1 MAEISD
7 CQAPLSELAERRAA
21 VDPKHKEKKIPDRT
35 LSLHRMDHDVL
46 FAGRLHQGEL
56 VDLRLAS
63 PHEPPANIRLSMTSD
78 DLIALTERRLN
89 FAHAWATGRVRLDA
103 SLRDLLRLR
112 KLA

>member
-1 MAEISD
+1 MAEIAA
-7 CQAPLSELAERRAA
+7 CEAALAELAQRLAR
-21 VDPKHKEKKIPDRT
+21 VDPKHKEHKIPDRS
-35 LSLHRMDHDVL
+35 LSLHLMDHDVL
-46 FAGRLHQGEL
+46 FVGQLHQGEL
-56 VDLRLAS
+56 INLRPAS

-103 SLRDLLRLR
+103 SFRDLLRLR